1 MGGILYG
8 FPNYAAAELGQKI
21 HCSAAGD
28 GFRVFLERRTMN
40 ERNKDPETLVMG
52 NARRFWRVMLLLL
65 GMLLLTLLLNVN
77 IGSVSMRPKEVF
89 SMLWEGLR
97 VWAAN
102 TVTRGGCARELAEVM
117 NRSTESQIL
126 FRIRLPRML
135 LAVILGGALS
145 VSGYLLQVFFRNPIA
160 GPFVLGISSGA
171 KMVVGITL
179 IFLVR
184 YMGNI
189 SPLTLILAAFLGSL
203 LITSVVLLFSQKVHN
218 MSMLLVIGIM
228 VGYICG
234 AATDFCVTFAD
245 DHDVV
250 NLTNWSMGTFSG
262 ATWENGRLAAV
273 LCLPG
278 MLGALAMCKP
288 ISAYALGEGYA
299 QSMGIR
305 IKPFR
310 AALIL
315 LSSLLSA
322 CVTALAG
329 PISFVGIAVPHII
342 RSLLKSAKPAYV
354 IPATFLGGG
363 VFCIFCDLIAR
374 TVFAPTELAIG
385 TVTSIFG
392 APVVIYMMVTRRRNQ
407 EV

>member
-1 MGGILYG
+1 MKDKQESPLR
-8 FPNYAAAELGQKI
+8 LG
-21 HCSAAGD
+21 
-28 GFRVFLERRTMN
+28 N
-40 ERNKDPETLVMG
+40 P
-52 NARRFWRVMLLLL
+52 RRFWGVSGLLL
-65 GMLLLTLLLNVN
+65 GLLALVLLLNVN
-77 IGSVSMRPKEVF
+77 IGSVSISPEEVL
-89 SMLWEGLR
+89 SMLRQGL
-97 VWAAN
+97 
-102 TVTRGGCARELAEVM
+102 GGNVDF
-117 NRSTESQIL
+117 STQSQIL
-126 FRIRLPRML
+126 FRIRVPRML
-135 LAVILGGALS
+135 LAAVLGGGLS

-179 IFLVR
+179 IFLAPYLGSIR
-184 YMGNI
+184 
-189 SPLTLILAAFLGSL
+189 PATLILAAFAGSL
-203 LITSVVLLFSQKVHN
+203 LITSLVLLFSQKVRN

-234 AATDFCVTFAD
+234 AVTDFCVTFAD

-262 ATWENGRLAAV
+262 ASWADLRLAAA

-278 MLGALAMCKP
+278 TLGALALSKP
-288 ISAYALGEGYA
+288 ICAYALGEGYA
-299 QSMGIR
+299 KSMGVR
-305 IKPFR
+305 VKPFR
-310 AALIL
+310 VALIL

-329 PISFVGIAVPHII
+329 PISFVGIAVPHIT
-342 RSLLKSAKPAYV
+342 RSLLKSSRPAYV
-354 IPATFLGGG
+354 IPASFLCGA
-363 VFCIFCDLIAR
+363 VFCGFCDLLAR

-392 APVVIYMMVTRRRNQ
+392 APVVIYMMVRKKQ

>member
-1 MGGILYG
+1 MKDKQESPLR
-8 FPNYAAAELGQKI
+8 LG
-21 HCSAAGD
+21 
-28 GFRVFLERRTMN
+28 N
-40 ERNKDPETLVMG
+40 P
-52 NARRFWRVMLLLL
+52 RRFWGVSGLLL
-65 GMLLLTLLLNVN
+65 GLLALVLLLNVN
-77 IGSVSMRPKEVF
+77 IGSVSISPGEVL
-89 SMLWEGLR
+89 SMLRQSL
-97 VWAAN
+97 
-102 TVTRGGCARELAEVM
+102 GGNVDF
-117 NRSTESQIL
+117 STQSQIL
-126 FRIRLPRML
+126 FRIRVPRML
-135 LAVILGGALS
+135 LAAVLGGGLS

-179 IFLVR
+179 IFLAPYLGSIR
-184 YMGNI
+184 
-189 SPLTLILAAFLGSL
+189 PATLILAAFAGSL
-203 LITSVVLLFSQKVHN
+203 LITSLVLLFSQKVRN

-234 AATDFCVTFAD
+234 AVTDFCVTFAD

-262 ATWENGRLAAV
+262 ASWADLRLAAA

-278 MLGALAMCKP
+278 TLGALALSKP
-288 ISAYALGEGYA
+288 ICAYALGEGYA
-299 QSMGIR
+299 KSMGVR
-305 IKPFR
+305 VKPFR
-310 AALIL
+310 VALIL

-329 PISFVGIAVPHII
+329 PISFVGIAVPHIT
-342 RSLLKSAKPAYV
+342 RSLLKSSRPAYV
-354 IPATFLGGG
+354 IPASFLCGA
-363 VFCIFCDLIAR
+363 VFCGFCDLLAR

-392 APVVIYMMVTRRRNQ
+392 APVVIYMMVRKKQ

>member
-1 MGGILYG
+1 MKPKSTGTDTLNRG
-8 FPNYAAAELGQKI
+8 KI
-21 HCSAAGD
+21 K
-28 GFRVFLERRTMN
+28 F
-40 ERNKDPETLVMG
+40 G
-52 NARRFWRVMLLLL
+52 NIGRFSFIMLLLSC
-65 GMLLLTLLLNVN
+65 LLVVALVLNVN
-77 IGSVSMRPKEVF
+77 IGSVSIAIQDVF
-89 SMLWEGLR
+89 RMIWDGIRYGFS
-97 VWAAN
+97 N
-102 TVTRGGCARELAEVM
+102 IFTRGGYAEELNAVI
-117 NRSTESQIL
+117 NSSTESQIL
-126 FRIRLPRML
+126 FRIRIPRML
-135 LAVILGGALS
+135 LAAILGGALS

-179 IFLVR
+179 IFLTQ
-184 YMGNI
+184 YIGSI
-189 SPLTLILAAFLGSL
+189 SSLTLILAAFLGSL
-203 LITSVVLLFSQKVHN
+203 LITFIVLLFSQKVRN

-234 AATDFCVTFAD
+234 AVTDFCITFAD

-262 ATWENGRLAAV
+262 ASWDNVQTAMLMCIPGILAA
-273 LCLPG
+273 LL
-278 MLGALAMCKP
+278 LSKP

-310 AALIL
+310 TLLIL

-329 PISFVGIAVPHII
+329 PISFVGIAVPHIT
-342 RSLLKSAKPAYV
+342 RTLLKSSKPVFV
-354 IPATFLGGG
+354 IPSTFLCGA
-363 VFCIFCDLIAR
+363 VFCVFSDLIAR

-385 TVTSIFG
+385 TVTSVFG
-392 APVVIYMMVTRRRNQ
+392 APVVIYMMVKRRRTQ
-407 EV
+407 ED